1 VSEALLELEDVSVG
15 YGAVQA
21 LRQVSLHVNPGE
33 VVALIGSNGA
43 GKTTTLRTISR
54 LVKPTGGEIRFEGE
68 SLLGMAAE
76 RLAGRGIGHVPEGR
90 RVFGDLRV
98 IENLLL
104 GGFSRGR
111 AAAQELDSVFALF
124 PMLRERRNQ
133 LARTLSGG
141 QQQQLA
147 IGRALMSRPRL
158 LMLDEPSLGLAPLVA
173 QTVFQL
179 IERIRSE
186 SRTAIILVEQNAR
199 AALKI
204 ADRGYVLETGR
215 VVLEGT
221 AAELRNSDLVAE
233 AYLGRRRVE
242 ARPGGR

>member
-1 VSEALLELEDVSVG
+1 MALLEVNDIHTA
-15 YGAVQA
+15 YGTIEA
-21 LRQVSLHVNPGE
+21 LKGVSLEVREGE

-54 LVKPTGGEIRFEGE
+54 LIKPAGGDVRFDGQ
-68 SLLGMAAE
+68 SLLKVAPE
-76 RLAGRGIGHVPEGR
+76 RLAGLGIGHVPEGR

-98 IENLLL
+98 IENLQL

-111 AAAQELDSVFALF
+111 AALEELESVYALF
-124 PMLRERRNQ
+124 PLLRERKNQ
-133 LARTLSGG
+133 TARTLSGG

-173 QTVFQL
+173 QTVFHL
-179 IERIRSE
+179 IERIRTE
-186 SRTAIILVEQNAR
+186 HNTAIILVEQNAR

-215 VVLEGT
+215 IVLEGT
-221 AAELRNSDLVAE
+221 ASELQRSDLVAE
-233 AYLGRRRVE
+233 AYLGRRRV
-242 ARPGGR
+242 

>member
-1 VSEALLELEDVSVG
+1 VPGPLLELQNVSVA

-21 LRQVSLHVNPGE
+21 LRELSLHVEPGE

-54 LVKPTGGEIRFEGE
+54 LIKPAAGEIRFEGE
-68 SLLGMAAE
+68 SLLGVAPE

-111 AAAQELDSVFALF
+111 AAAQELESVFALF
-124 PMLRERRNQ
+124 PMLRERQNQ
-133 LARTLSGG
+133 IARTLSGG

-158 LMLDEPSLGLAPLVA
+158 LMLDEPSLGLAPLVS
-173 QTVFQL
+173 QTVFHL

-221 AAELRNSDLVAE
+221 AAELRGSDLVAE
-233 AYLGRRRVE
+233 AYLGRRRV
-242 ARPGGR
+242 